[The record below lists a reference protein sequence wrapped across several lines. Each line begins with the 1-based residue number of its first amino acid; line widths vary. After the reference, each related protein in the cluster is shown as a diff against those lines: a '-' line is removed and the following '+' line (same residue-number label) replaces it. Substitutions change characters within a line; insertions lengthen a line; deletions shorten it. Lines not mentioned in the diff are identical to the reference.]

1 MNFSLQIV
9 TPDGSLF
16 DGEANKIIVRTTEG
30 DVCILARHINYVVP
44 LDIGVA
50 RVFTESGERKAACAG
65 GMLSVMDGCVRV
77 VASTFEWSDDIDI
90 ERAHRAQKKAQDRI
104 SEHKSDYE
112 MRLAE
117 IKLKKSLAR
126 INAYES
132 R

>member
-90 ERAHRAQKKAQDRI
+90 ERAHRARKKAQDRI

>member
-117 IKLKKSLAR
+117 IKLKKSLTR

>member
-104 SEHKSDYE
+104 SERKSDYE